1 MIKYKAETA
10 LSLLV
15 AITLFAIVVLSFS
28 QWQSAQNHRLNQ
40 HFQQQQAVMI
50 LENQLAL
57 KLAGLDCES
66 SITQNQ
72 IQCSGN
78 RLTIRFPLG
87 KIELNND

>member
-50 LENQLAL
+50 LEKSA
-57 KLAGLDCES
+57 CP
-66 SITQNQ
+66 Q
-72 IQCSGN
+72 ISRV
-78 RLTIRFPLG
+78 RL
-87 KIELNND
+87 